1 MNLKAEKYKIDAP
14 TDVTT
19 TFKTH
24 LSSQVAIQQKYV
36 NFIK

>member
-1 MNLKAEKYKIDAP
+1 MNLKAEKYKIDAS

-24 LSSQVAIQQKYV
+24 LLFPI
-36 NFIK
+36 FRI